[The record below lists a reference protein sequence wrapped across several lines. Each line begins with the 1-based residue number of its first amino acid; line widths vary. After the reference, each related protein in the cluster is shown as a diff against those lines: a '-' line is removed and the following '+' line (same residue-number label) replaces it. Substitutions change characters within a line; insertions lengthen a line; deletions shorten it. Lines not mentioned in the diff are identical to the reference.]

1 MTDQSP
7 VITNVLA
14 TRYASPELA
23 QLWSAEGKIVLERQL
38 WIAVLTAQAQLGMD
52 VPDGVIADY
61 EAVVD
66 QVDLASID
74 ARERVTRH
82 DVKARIEEFSELAG
96 HEYIHAGMTSR
107 DLTEN
112 VEQLQLKRSMELLAD
127 RAVASL
133 ARLGSLAA
141 EHSATVMAGRSH
153 NVAAQATT
161 LGKRFASAAEELLVA
176 HDRLRD
182 LIDRYPVRGLKGPVG
197 TQADLVD
204 LLGTPEQVA
213 NLEPPS
219 GHEPGL
225 LQRVHQRWSGVPALA
240 GLRGGHRPR
249 PVVFRAVV
257 AGHHDPADGGQ
268 RAGHR
273 RFFARARWARRRC
286 RTR

>member
-197 TQADLVD
+197 TQARSVVSSTLSSRTPLP
-204 LLGTPEQVA
+204 LLLFARRTVCSPA
-213 NLEPPS
+213 LRATS
-219 GHEPGL
+219 I
-225 LQRVHQRWSGVPALA
+225 ALA
-240 GLRGGHRPR
+240 GLPPEKCTHCQEPGALPAAVCTLTGHCLSTWS
-249 PVVFRAVV
+249 
-257 AGHHDPADGGQ
+257 Q
-268 RAGHR
+268 
-273 RFFARARWARRRC
+273 
-286 RTR
+286 